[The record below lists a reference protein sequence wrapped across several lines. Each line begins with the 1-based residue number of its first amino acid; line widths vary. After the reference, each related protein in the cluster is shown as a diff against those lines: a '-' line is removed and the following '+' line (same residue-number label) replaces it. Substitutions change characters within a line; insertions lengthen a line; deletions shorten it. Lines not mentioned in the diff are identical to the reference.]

1 MEEMTELHPKSS
13 SARLD
18 TLTTQA
24 RHAFGIGIAAI
35 VIGLLSISY
44 MTYLLIRYGYSQ
56 MYYVIGALV
65 VFISLAFV
73 AVLVS
78 RRGRAT
84 LAGWLILFGIFIAII
99 AVSLFVRN
107 IGAGVSI
114 LGLFAIFYI
123 AIETLPQQQV
133 RWAAFLG
140 VLALVLTRLSDV
152 FPVFATASD
161 TLLERI
167 FQYTVILGLL
177 VLGILL
183 IREFSSLALTNKLLV
198 AFLVVAIVVTYAT
211 NYFNQNRV
219 STTLTDNAGNSLN
232 SLAQNQAQAVG
243 DVLAS
248 ELNSLTSLSLGSFM
262 QTQVLAANA
271 QYSTNARYPTDR
283 GAILKLLN
291 DYDRIW
297 TTALANKNLTDPLLQ
312 ARLNNDISA
321 ELKLFASI
329 FPANYDMSLT
339 DVYGGLLASTSLPSN
354 YYQSIQF
361 WWQTTYNDG
370 NGKVYVSPPV
380 YDSNL
385 KQNVVIV
392 AIPVRDRNTQ
402 KVIGILRT
410 TFSLTGI
417 EDMIKSVHVGQTGFA
432 NIYFPSG
439 PTQYISNGQL
449 LLADTKLLDQVSK
462 LSGKPYGEVVSG
474 STDSYVSQA
483 VIKPATPNK
492 QVEVLGWWL
501 IIQQAK
507 SELLAPVTR
516 QTQQAGFL
524 SAIIIGIVSALAI
537 LLAQF
542 LAGPILRLTKTA
554 EQVRSGDLTA
564 RASVESDDE
573 VGNLASSFNSMTYQL
588 RQTLQGL
595 ERRVTERTH
604 ELTLSGQVS
613 RALSQE
619 RDVDN
624 LLKTAVN
631 MIQESF
637 DLYYTQIYLTDPS
650 GRVLVL
656 KSGYGEVGEELIR
669 RAHRLPVGAGS
680 INGQAAFEK
689 KAMIVSDTTSSATF
703 RANPLL
709 PNTRSEMAVPL
720 LVGYQLVGVL
730 DMQSEHTGAF
740 SEESLPAF
748 EALAGQLA
756 IAVENAALFDQAQA
770 ARLELETQARR
781 LTREGWQGFLD
792 AIERKEQVGFSYEE
806 NSIYPIE
813 GTMSSSL
820 EENALRV
827 PIEIVGEQV
836 GALQLEKEGSAA
848 WSDDEKTLVNAVTAQ
863 VARQIDNLRLL
874 AQAEQYRREA
884 ETAARQLTR
893 EGWSDFIKGLDEP
906 NIGFIYDQQQVL
918 PVADESSGDSAAEIV
933 QAIEIR
939 GEKLGEVSLEGI
951 QTVDEKSME
960 LIATVT
966 DRLAEHIEALRLS
979 AQTRSALMDTEALYS
994 IIARINSATNYAD
1007 ILTTLSESTL
1017 FSDADQ
1023 LMIMGIFDRPLTAT
1037 QIPEWILPVAHKS
1050 KENIE
1055 IAQRYPFNAFESIP
1069 HTLFTEQPAILS
1081 NLGNDHRLDKVTRTL
1096 FKDVFNSQS
1105 SIVVPLVLGNQI
1117 IGFFQGYF
1125 SKITE
1130 FPEREIHRLVAVA
1143 GQVAIAVESLILLE
1157 QAQARARQEQRI
1169 REVSAQVF
1177 NAVDVDAIMQ
1187 KAVEQVGRALGAP
1200 AYIYLGQ
1207 NRPSKEVS

>member
-1 MEEMTELHPKSS
+1 MEKMTELHPKSS
-13 SARLD
+13 SERVG

-24 RHAFGIGIAAI
+24 RRAFGIGIAAM
-35 VIGLLSISY
+35 VIGLLVVIY

-56 MYYVIGALV
+56 MYYVIGAV
-65 VFISLAFV
+65 VFFIALSFV
-73 AVLVS
+73 AVLFS

-84 LAGWLILFGIFIAII
+84 ISGWLILSGIFIAI
-99 AVSLFVRN
+99 VVLSLFVRN

-114 LGLFAIFYI
+114 IGLFAILYI
-123 AIETLPQQQV
+123 AIETLPQRQV
-133 RWAAFLG
+133 PWATFLG
-140 VLALVLTRLSDV
+140 VLALVLTRLADA
-152 FPVFATASD
+152 FPIFVTASD
-161 TLLERI
+161 ASLEWLV
-167 FQYTVILGLL
+167 QYTVILALF
-177 VLGILL
+177 VLGILI
-183 IREFSSLALTNKLLV
+183 IREFSSLSLTNKLLV
-198 AFLVVAIVVTYAT
+198 TFLVVAIVVTYAT
-211 NYFNQNRV
+211 NYFNQNRI
-219 STTLTDNAGNSLN
+219 STTLTDNAGNTLN
-232 SLAQNQAQAVG
+232 SLAKNQAQAIG

-262 QTQVLAANA
+262 QSQVLSANA
-271 QYSTNARYPTDR
+271 QYPTDR
-283 GAILKLLN
+283 GQILKSLT
-291 DYDRIW
+291 DYDRTW
-297 TTALANKNLTDPLLQ
+297 QEALTTQNFSNPLIL
-312 ARLNNDISA
+312 ARLENDISV

-329 FPANYDMSLT
+329 FPSNYDMSLT

-354 YYQSIQF
+354 YYQGIQI
-361 WWQTTYNDG
+361 WWQTTYS
-370 NGKVYVSPPV
+370 NGAGQVYITPPV
-380 YDSNL
+380 YNSSL
-385 KQNVVIV
+385 KQNVVTI
-392 AIPVRDRNTQ
+392 ALPVRDRNTQ

-410 TFSLTGI
+410 TYALTGI
-417 EDMIKSVHVGQTGFA
+417 EGLVNDIRIGQTGYA

-439 PTQYISNGQL
+439 PTQYIRNGQL
-449 LLADTKLLDQVSK
+449 LLADTIFLDQVSK
-462 LSGKPYGEVVSG
+462 LSGKPYGEVISQG
-474 STDSYVSQA
+474 KDSYVSQA
-483 VIKPATPNK
+483 MIKPATPNQ
-492 QVEVLGWWL
+492 QVEALGWWL
-501 IIQQAK
+501 VIQQER
-507 SELLAPVTR
+507 SELLAPVTQ

-524 SAIIIGIVSALAI
+524 SAIIVGIVSGLAI

-542 LAGPILRLTKTA
+542 LAGPILRLTETA
-554 EQVRSGDLTA
+554 EQIRSGDLAA

-573 VGNLASSFNSMTYQL
+573 VGNLASTFNSMTYQL

-595 ERRVTERTH
+595 EKRVAERTR
-604 ELTLSGQVS
+604 ELTLAGQVS

-619 RDVDN
+619 RNLDD

-656 KSGYGEVGEELIR
+656 RSGYGEVGEELIR

-689 KAMIVSDTTSSATF
+689 KAMIVADTTSSATF

-730 DMQSEHTGAF
+730 DMQSEYTGAF
-740 SEESLPAF
+740 SAESLPAY

-756 IAVENAALFDQAQA
+756 IAVENAALNEQAQT

-792 AIERKEQVGFSYEE
+792 AIERKERIGFSLEE
-806 NSIYPIE
+806 DGIFPLE
-813 GTMSSSL
+813 GTMSSFP
-820 EENALRV
+820 EKNALKV
-827 PIEIVGEQV
+827 PIEVIGEQV
-836 GALQLEKEGSAA
+836 GAIQFEKEDQGA
-848 WSDDEKTLVNAVTAQ
+848 WSDDEKTLVNTVTAQ

-884 ETAARQLTR
+884 ELAARQLTR

-906 NIGFIYDQQQVL
+906 NIGFVYDQQQVL
-918 PVADESSGDSAAEIV
+918 PVGQDLSGNGAAEIV
-933 QAIEIR
+933 QPIEIR
-939 GEKLGEVSLEGI
+939 GEKVGEVSLEGI

-960 LIATVT
+960 LITT
-966 DRLAEHIEALRLS
+966 ITERLAEHIEGLRLS

-994 IIARINSATNYAD
+994 IIARINSAASYDD
-1007 ILTTLSESTL
+1007 ILSTLSDSTL
-1017 FSDADQ
+1017 FGEADQ
-1023 LMIMGIFDRPLTAT
+1023 LMIMGIFDRPLTESQMPA
-1037 QIPEWILPVAHKS
+1037 WILPVAYKS

-1055 IAQRYPFNAFESIP
+1055 IAKRYPFNAFESIP

-1081 NLGNDHRLDKVTRTL
+1081 NLSNDHRLDKVTRTL

-1105 SIVVPLVLGNQI
+1105 SIIVPLVLGTQI

-1125 SKITE
+1125 SKLVE

-1177 NAVDVDAIMQ
+1177 SAVDVDAIMQ

-1207 NRPSKEVS
+1207 SRSSKEVS